1 MAMKTIYKL
10 MYWSTEKQGDREE
23 AFGQDD
29 FDMTDHPP
37 GHPMENTEM
46 SRVYQRLYDDPTIYK
61 IEIWQF
67 FAGFD
72 RSVPGWV
79 RPKAKRP

>member
-1 MAMKTIYKL
+1 
-10 MYWSTEKQGDREE
+10 MYWSTEKKGDREE
-23 AFGQDD
+23 PFGQDD

-37 GHPMENTEM
+37 GRPMVNTEM

-72 RSVPGWV
+72 RSLPGWA
-79 RPKAKRP
+79 RPITKIL